1 MGESLELQAQDFPGG
16 FPGLAYVVL
25 LQPNGRAWGS
35 AVKKGN
41 LIYVYQSGGEGI
53 LGQQVKVSLAPGVPS
68 IPPLG
73 HVDHALRHPR
83 GHKRSTSGFVF
94 PMNKPLFH
102 TGHLNTLL

>member
-16 FPGLAYVVL
+16 SPGLAYVVL

-68 IPPLG
+68 IPYSDMWITPWDILG
-73 HVDHALRHPR
+73 DTDAAPVASCFL
-83 GHKRSTSGFVF
+83 
-94 PMNKPLFH
+94 
-102 TGHLNTLL
+102 